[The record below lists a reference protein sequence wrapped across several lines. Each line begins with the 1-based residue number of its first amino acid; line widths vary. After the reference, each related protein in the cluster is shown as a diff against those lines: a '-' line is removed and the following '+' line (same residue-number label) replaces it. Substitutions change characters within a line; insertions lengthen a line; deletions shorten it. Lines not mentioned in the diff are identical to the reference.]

1 MLNPLRSPRENSV
14 DHINNKS
21 TTSQGTS
28 KIIKPSSLS
37 KTILKGKLFG
47 YMNKINSMTK
57 EQYNEKKLLLN
68 LFHLEKYTTNKK
80 KINKKFYYA
89 QKSPNIITYIKS
101 PSKFE
106 DDYISAKDL
115 LKEKFSESERKII
128 LSYPEFFKLNKNEYL
143 KDLIVEKHKHLYE
156 ILGGEEKNEEFNGK
170 TTRQNS
176 SLISL
181 KTVKGKN
188 KSRNLEHLN
197 FRSSVFTSSRTNIKN
212 KIFKTYENSHY
223 MVNNKVFGKI
233 LEDKIKQKYE
243 SVKRRKY
250 LNFLKNKKKFD
261 SIREKGAID
270 QEKKEKERMKLFQ
283 EKQYID
289 YLTTNLKKNY
299 NITHR
304 LIEGLKMEEK
314 EK

>member
-1 MLNPLRSPRENSV
+1 
-14 DHINNKS
+14 
-21 TTSQGTS
+21 
-28 KIIKPSSLS
+28 
-37 KTILKGKLFG
+37 
-47 YMNKINSMTK
+47 MTK